1 MSLTFGN
8 FMNQI
13 FEALGIENKEKIMKV
28 LSSLDNKS
36 KNKII
41 KDVKL
46 KNTMKK
52 LLNVDKN
59 INKLNTNFLNTDTV
73 KIFNSFKENLG
84 FLQSLYI
91 YKNIE
96 VNTFIQNLLNLIN
109 LKITL
114 MGSMNSSNNNKDF
127 KIVDLNK
134 KELLALNNSEDT
146 VEENNILALED
157 TPENTTTELPQTISG
172 PPMQI
177 INDIDDKADKV
188 AKDKADK
195 VAKDKADKVAKDKT
209 DKVAKDKTDKVV
221 KDKTDKVVKDKTD
234 KVAKDKA
241 DKVAK
246 DKADRVAKDKAD
258 RVAKD
263 KADRVAKDKA
273 DKDAKRVIE
282 SNKLKKNKLYED
294 KIIMNKTKKI
304 LEDYKMIKYN
314 NNSNQTFLNNRILD
328 ILNNMIKLLK
338 DKLLNGYDNLGIN
351 HKRYEVQIESEKN
364 VEKMLKLLESIKNGG
379 VYPDYNK
386 IKNLEQVIE
395 NVVPELRWYTE
406 IRSSNV
412 NNSVRFYRWHME
424 IKSILKRIDNQSN
437 LVKRIDNQSNLAEN
451 SKEEDSDDENNNKY
465 NYYEKYLKYKS
476 KYLKLKK

>member
-1 MSLTFGN
+1 
-8 FMNQI
+8 MNQI

-52 LLNVDKN
+52 LLEVDKN
-59 INKLNTNFLNTDTV
+59 INKLNTNFLNENTV

-96 VNTFIQNLLNLIN
+96 VNSFIQNLLNLIN

-114 MGSMNSSNNNKDF
+114 MGSMNNSNNNNNKDF

-134 KELLALNNSEDT
+134 KELLALNNLEDT
-146 VEENNILALED
+146 TEENNMLALADTTEENNMLALAD
-157 TPENTTTELPQTISG
+157 TTEENNLPGLADTTEENNLPGLADTPDNTPENTTTELPQPISG

-177 INDIDDKADKV
+177 INDID
-188 AKDKADK
+188 AKDKA
-195 VAKDKADKVAKDKT
+195 AKDKA
-209 DKVAKDKTDKVV
+209 
-221 KDKTDKVVKDKTD
+221 
-234 KVAKDKA
+234 AKDKA
-241 DKVAK
+241 AKDKDAK
-246 DKADRVAKDKAD
+246 DKAAKDKAAKNKA
-258 RVAKD
+258 AKD
-263 KADRVAKDKA
+263 QAA
-273 DKDAKRVIE
+273 
-282 SNKLKKNKLYED
+282 KNKIDED
-294 KIIMNKTKKI
+294 KRIMTNTKKI
-304 LEDYKMIKYN
+304 LEDYQMINYN
-314 NNSNQTFLNNRILD
+314 TSDQTFLNNRILE

-338 DKLLNGYDNLGIN
+338 EKLLNGHGNLGIN
-351 HKRYEVQIESEKN
+351 HIRYEVRMESVKN

-395 NVVPELRWYTE
+395 NVVPELRWYRE
-406 IRSSNV
+406 IRSSSV

-424 IKSILKRIDNQSN
+424 IKSILKRLNDLKNN
-437 LVKRIDNQSNLAEN
+437 D
-451 SKEEDSDDENNNKY
+451 SKEEDTREKNNKY